1 MSLDAMKQA
10 LEALEWNLPVIE
22 DYGDHEQ
29 LGRQYR
35 AITALR
41 AAIEEPEFW
50 VQTSEQEQEQEQE
63 TVYDTG
69 GFELEA
75 RFYSGAELREMIK
88 ALDAMNASV
97 RRMMGEI

>member
-1 MSLDAMKQA
+1 MSIDAMKQA
-10 LEALEWNLPVIE
+10 LTALERGE
-22 DYGDHEQ
+22 TQ
-29 LGRQYR
+29 LRYE

-41 AAIEEPEFW
+41 AAIEEEELNRI
-50 VQTSEQEQEQEQE
+50 TLEEQE
-63 TVYDTG
+63 TVTYDTG

>member
-1 MSLDAMKQA
+1 MSIDAMKQA
-10 LEALEWNLPVIE
+10 LEALELNLPVIE

-41 AAIEEPEFW
+41 AAIEEEELNRI
-50 VQTSEQEQEQEQE
+50 TLEEQE
-63 TVYDTG
+63 TVTYDTG

-88 ALDAMNASV
+88 ALDEMNASV

>member
-41 AAIEEPEFW
+41 AAIEEEELNR
-50 VQTSEQEQEQEQE
+50 TTLEEQEQE

-75 RFYSGAELREMIK
+75 RFYSTAELREMIK